1 MSKQNDDYIYYTDE
15 STNPEHYITP
25 NETHEPNRKKSKR
38 SHPDKIRPKGR
49 RWLNIILWI
58 VFMFLCTTPTLVAMF
73 LIGFVAMNPHGNPL
87 AFAGIIVGYVIWSAL
102 VIWLLVWYYR
112 KKGYESLKPLGFVDI
127 AWNILYFIATRIWTA
142 LCVVVMAVV
151 FGEQGSENDDLLL
164 KQVQHLQD
172 FTNPMIVIALI
183 LFVFH
188 LTFVGPFLEE
198 ITFRG
203 IFKETIFSRF
213 SFWLPMLISS
223 AIFSINH
230 ASTNIVGFLLY
241 MGMGACFYLA
251 YQRRRN
257 LWDSYMVHALNN
269 GTASIAIIIGL
280 LLM

>member
-1 MSKQNDDYIYYTDE
+1 MSKQNNDYIYHTDE
-15 STNPEHYITP
+15 TAPSEHYITP
-25 NETHEPNRKKSKR
+25 DETDQPERPKSKR
-38 SHPDKIRPKGR
+38 SHSDNIKPKGK
-49 RWLNIILWI
+49 RWLNIILWV
-58 VFMFLCTTPTLVAMF
+58 VFMFLCTTPTIIAMF
-73 LIGFVAMNPHGNPL
+73 LIGYVAMHPHGNPL
-87 AFAGIIVGYVIWSAL
+87 AFTGIIAAYVVWSAL
-102 VIWLLVWYYR
+102 IIWLLVWYYR
-112 KKGYESLKPLGFVDI
+112 KKGYETFKPIGFVDV

-142 LCVVVMAVV
+142 LCVIVMGVV
-151 FGEQGSENDDLLL
+151 FGEQGSENDALLL

-172 FTNPMIVIALI
+172 FTNPMILIALA

-223 AIFSINH
+223 AIFSLNH

-241 MGMGACFYLA
+241 MGMGAAFYLA
-251 YQRRRN
+251 YHRRRN
-257 LWDSYMVHALNN
+257 IWDSYMVHVLNN